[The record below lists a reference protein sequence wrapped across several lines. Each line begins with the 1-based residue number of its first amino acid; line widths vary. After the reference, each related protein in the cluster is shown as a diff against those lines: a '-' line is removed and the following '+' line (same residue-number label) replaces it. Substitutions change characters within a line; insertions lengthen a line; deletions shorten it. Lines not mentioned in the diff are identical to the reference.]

1 MNFVLHQSQFQ
12 RLSEE
17 NAAWRLLQAR
27 RAPTILAFLASLFAE
42 QNEISYG
49 QARLLLDGE
58 IVRNRESGFWEEGE
72 TAASTYLNEWIK
84 QGWLRELD
92 DQLMPT
98 DAAQIAL
105 RFVRQLDER
114 AATTTA
120 SRLRLVQDA
129 VRDFV
134 ARFGGNLAAR
144 LAILQQK
151 RAEIEQEI
159 AQIEAGFMP
168 DYSAQQ
174 EREMLRQI
182 HDLAAGLTHDFRYIE
197 DQIRQLDKKT
207 REIMIKS
214 DLSRGQLLQQVFEK
228 EKFLEKTEA
237 GSAFNGFYELLSDP
251 NRQAE
256 FRAQLLDILQSD
268 SAQHLSPP
276 QQRFLAR
283 LLTELTRESNRVFT
297 VRRRTEQELRAY
309 VESGVAN
316 ENQVIVNKIREL
328 ERLAMMLRENHVNV
342 DTGLNVQLNVGKIQV
357 SSPQSM
363 KLHPADDGFQAAV
376 LDEHINRR
384 QASEQVL
391 QRLNAVQIRP
401 IAAALQAIVRQSDG
415 VHTLASLALARP
427 IERGMEELV
436 AYYRVLRAVLNRL
449 PESQQESDL
458 QDKYEEIHINDE
470 NGQTLKVRVPL
481 VRVFAA
487 QFPEY
492 LDDLAI

>member
-1 MNFVLHQSQFQ
+1 MNFALYQSQFQ

-17 NAAWRLLQAR
+17 NAAWQLLQAR
-27 RAPTILAFLASLFAE
+27 RAPTILAFLASIFAE
-42 QNEISYG
+42 QNEIAYG

-58 IVRNRESGFWEEGE
+58 IARNRESGFWEEGE
-72 TAASTYLNEWIK
+72 TPASTYLNEWIK

-105 RFVRQLDER
+105 CFVRRLDER
-114 AATTTA
+114 VATTTA

-134 ARFGGNLAAR
+134 ARFGGNPMAR
-144 LAILQQK
+144 LAVLQQK

-159 AQIEAGFMP
+159 AQLETGFTP
-168 DYSAQQ
+168 QYSVQQ

-228 EKFLEKTEA
+228 EKFLERTEA

-251 NRQAE
+251 NRQEE
-256 FRAQLLDILQSD
+256 FRTQLLAILQSE

-309 VESGVAN
+309 VESGVAS

-328 ERLAMMLRENHVNV
+328 ERLAILLRENHVNV
-342 DTGLNVQLNVGKIQV
+342 DTTLNVQLNVGKIQI

-363 KLHPADDGFQAAV
+363 KLHPADGGFQAAYIS
-376 LDEHINRR
+376 EHVNRHE
-384 QASEQVL
+384 ASEQIL

-401 IAAALQAIVRQSDG
+401 IAVALQSIICQSDEA
-415 VHTLASLALARP
+415 HTLASLVMARP

-449 PESQQESDL
+449 PENNQDNDL
-458 QDKYEEIHINDE
+458 KEEFEELMIQDE
-470 NGQTLKVRVPL
+470 NAQKLLVRVPL
-481 VRVFAA
+481 LRVSAT

>member
-1 MNFVLHQSQFQ
+1 MNFALYQSQFQ

-17 NAAWRLLQAR
+17 NVAWQLLQAR
-27 RAPTILAFLASLFAE
+27 RAPTILAFLASIFAE

-58 IVRNRESGFWEEGE
+58 IARNRELGFWEEGE
-72 TAASTYLNEWIK
+72 TPASTYLNEWIK

-114 AATTTA
+114 AAATTA

-134 ARFGGNLAAR
+134 ARFGGNPTAR

-159 AQIEAGFMP
+159 VQLQAGFTP
-168 DYSAQQ
+168 EHSVQQ

-207 REIMIKS
+207 RETMIKS
-214 DLSRGQLLQQVFEK
+214 DLSRGQLLQQVFET
-228 EKFLEKTEA
+228 EKLLNETEA
-237 GSAFNGFYELLSDP
+237 GSAFNGFYELLSHP
-251 NRQAE
+251 SRQEE
-256 FRAQLLDILQSD
+256 FRAQLSDILQSE
-268 SAQHLSPP
+268 SAQYLSSS

-283 LLTELTRESNRVFT
+283 LLTELTRESNRVFA
-297 VRRRTEQELRAY
+297 VRRRTEQELRVY

-316 ENQVIVNKIREL
+316 ENQVIINKIRDL
-328 ERLAMMLRENHVNV
+328 ERLAMLLRENGVNV
-342 DTGLNVQLNVGKIQV
+342 DTPLNVQLNVGKIQV

-363 KLHPADDGFQAAV
+363 KLHPADGSFQAACIS
-376 LDEHINRR
+376 EHVNRHE
-384 QASEQVL
+384 ASEQIL

-401 IAAALQAIVRQSDG
+401 IAVALQAIIRQSDE
-415 VHTLASLALARP
+415 VQTLASLVVARP
-427 IERGMEELV
+427 IVRGVEELV

-449 PESQQESDL
+449 PENNQDNDLKEEFEELIIQDES
-458 QDKYEEIHINDE
+458 
-470 NGQTLKVRVPL
+470 GQTLLVRVPL
-481 VRVFAA
+481 LRVSAT